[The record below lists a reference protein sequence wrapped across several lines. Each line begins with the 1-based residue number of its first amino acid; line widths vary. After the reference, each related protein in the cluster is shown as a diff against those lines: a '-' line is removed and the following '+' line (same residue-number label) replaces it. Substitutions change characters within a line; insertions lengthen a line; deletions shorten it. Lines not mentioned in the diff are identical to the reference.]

1 MAQVHNLQGVPI
13 LVLDD
18 DPDCLA
24 LFTFALRLEGAV
36 VSATN
41 SVAAAQTSF
50 LAQPPQLVVSD
61 LALPGTTG
69 YDFIAWVRALSP
81 AAGGR
86 VPVLALTG
94 HGERSR
100 PSASLSG
107 WIQRTSH
114 EASRFSVTV
123 AGARALAAEGS
134 VQPGA
139 RSARVQRFCPL
150 KRTWYRSKAQTNRG
164 TRLQLRL
171 APQQTDN
178 CPH

>member
-36 VSATN
+36 VSATS

-61 LALPGTTG
+61 LAMPGTTG
-69 YDFIAWVRALSP
+69 YDLIVWLRALSP

-86 VPVLALTG
+86 VPAVALT
-94 HGERSR
+94 
-100 PSASLSG
+100 
-107 WIQRTSH
+107 
-114 EASRFSVTV
+114 
-123 AGARALAAEGS
+123 ARASEADRQQALDAGFNAHLTKPVVLELLVVVLKQLLQSAQPSPVLGAPEDSAA
-134 VQPGA
+134 VP
-139 RSARVQRFCPL
+139 
-150 KRTWYRSKAQTNRG
+150 
-164 TRLQLRL
+164 
-171 APQQTDN
+171 
-178 CPH
+178 